1 MEDTT
6 MPEMTGIERVQT
18 AIRCEKADRVPMI
31 PMFGFF
37 DARYK
42 GVPLVDFVNDQ
53 DLARDLAIEV
63 FNEFGGWDMVFAST
77 AVTDFAF
84 ALTLPIQ
91 LQLPG
96 RELPPDSLWQFDEK
110 PLLQVEDYDLA
121 IQHGFDAFAGAI
133 FPRVRPHMDP
143 SKFPDY
149 MNQFFGQTIKDT
161 LIWESMGVH
170 AFSGVAI
177 VPPLDYFSMGRSMKE
192 FSFDLYRRPEKVLEA
207 IEAITPG
214 LIQSAIGGQMGIRQA
229 TQWGFLCNFIG
240 ATRSSGTFISPKT
253 FEKFVWPSL
262 RQTALALLDAGVTP
276 LFHFDSDWGP
286 MLEFFKD
293 LPKGTCVLE
302 LDSVTDIFKA
312 KEVLAGHMCLMGDV
326 PAALLKLGTTDEVTA
341 YVRRLCE
348 EVGDGGGYILSTG
361 CECPV
366 DAKPENVR
374 AMLEAGRA
382 YGVYH

>member
-1 MEDTT
+1 
-6 MPEMTGIERVQT
+6 MPEMTGIERIQA
-18 AIRCEKADRVPMI
+18 AIRCEKPDRVPIVPMI
-31 PMFGFF
+31 GFF
-37 DARYK
+37 CARYK
-42 GVPLVDFVNDQ
+42 GVPIVEYVNDQ
-53 DLARDLAIEV
+53 DLARDLLIQV
-63 FNEFGGWDMVFAST
+63 FNEFGPWDAVYAST

-84 ALTLPIQ
+84 ALTLPMR
-91 LQLPG
+91 LRLPG
-96 RELPPDSLWQFDEK
+96 RELPPDTIWQFDEM
-110 PLLQVEDYDLA
+110 PLLEVEDYDFAIEHGYEALA
-121 IQHGFDAFAGAI
+121 ARI

-143 SKFPDY
+143 SKFPQY
-149 MNQFFGQTIKDT
+149 MEQFFGQTIKDT

-177 VPPLDYFSMGRSMKE
+177 SPPLDFFSMGRSLKE
-192 FSFDLYRRPEKVLEA
+192 FSFDLHRRPEKVLAA

-214 LIQSAIGGQMGIRQA
+214 LIQTAIGGQMAIRQA

-240 ATRSSGTFISPKT
+240 ATRGSGTFISPKT
-253 FEKFVWPSL
+253 FEKFVWPSI
-262 RQTALALLDAGVTP
+262 RQIALALLEVGVTP
-276 LFHFDSDWGP
+276 LFHFDSDWTP

-312 KEVLAGHMCLMGDV
+312 KQVLAGHMCLMGDV
-326 PAALLKLGTTDEVTA
+326 PAALLKLGTPDEVRA

-374 AMLEAGRA
+374 AMIEAGRE